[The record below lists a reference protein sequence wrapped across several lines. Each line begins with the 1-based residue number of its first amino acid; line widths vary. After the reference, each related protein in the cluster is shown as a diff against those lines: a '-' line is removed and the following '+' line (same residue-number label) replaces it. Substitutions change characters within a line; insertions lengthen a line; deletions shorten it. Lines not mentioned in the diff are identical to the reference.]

1 MGAVVENNSGTGD
14 LYKSMQQDRLL
25 EIAIQGAGILLFL
38 VDENGMI
45 KLSTGR
51 QDFLFSGKPGMNPL
65 WNSVYYTFAD
75 YPEVIQGIER
85 TLKGNSKR
93 HEISMS
99 DRLLEVRYIPLSNQS
114 GVIEGAVVTFTDIT
128 KHRQTEA
135 ALKEQES
142 FVQLLQEIAV
152 ASNEADD
159 ISKVMQY
166 AMERICSFTGWPV
179 GHVMPAESVKDLFSS
194 KGLWHLSDPPRYIA
208 FRELCE
214 GLTWT
219 PKIGLSG
226 KVMKTGEAKWYV
238 AVVNNDMDRHEE
250 DPFGLRTA
258 FAFPILVGKE
268 AVGVL
273 EFFSHQTQ
281 EPDRVLVDVMVHI
294 GTQLGRV
301 IERKRSERIL
311 LESEAI
317 FRSTFEDAGIGVVL
331 QTLEGVVIESNPA
344 FQAMLG
350 YQGEYIRGR
359 DFRQFTH
366 PDDTDGYE
374 VLYNDLVRGKR
385 TRVQMQKRYINSEKG
400 TVSVSITGSLLRDT
414 TGNPKHVLLIVE
426 DITESRQ
433 LQNELDEV
441 RNHLMKYREQERLN
455 LARDLHDG
463 PLQEW
468 YGVIYSIQEMV
479 ESTQDKDIV
488 PRLVNLRA
496 VVEKQITELRSLAN
510 ELRPP
515 TLVPFGLAK
524 AIDSHVEQF
533 QEKHR
538 ELKLHVELEEDGKL
552 LPEEIRIN
560 LFRIYQELLNNIIRH
575 AGASHVFIR
584 FYIKDDELELQVEDN
599 GIGFEVP
606 ERWVETARQGH
617 LGLLGVRER
626 AESIGGKFEIQ
637 SNADKGTLARIT
649 LPLPRKWAGG
659 TGESIGFASRRTLRN
674 KRS

>member
-1 MGAVVENNSGTGD
+1 VENNTGTGD
-14 LYKSMQQDRLL
+14 SYKSIQQDRLL

-45 KLSTGR
+45 QLSTGR
-51 QDFLFSGKPGMNPL
+51 QDFLFSDKPGMNPI

-93 HEISMS
+93 HEITMS
-99 DRLLEVRYIPLSNQS
+99 NRLLEVRYIPLSKES
-114 GVIEGAVVTFTDIT
+114 GDIEGAVVTFTDIT
-128 KHRQTEA
+128 KHRQIEA
-135 ALKEQES
+135 ALKEQEN
-142 FVQLLQEIAV
+142 FVELLQEIAV

-159 ISKVMQY
+159 VSKVMQY
-166 AMERICSFTGWPV
+166 GMERICSFTGWPV
-179 GHVMPAESVKDLFSS
+179 GHVMPAESVKDLFSEKS
-194 KGLWHLSDPPRYIA
+194 LWHLSDPRYTA

-219 PKIGLSG
+219 PQIGLPG
-226 KVMKTGEAKWYV
+226 KVMKTGQAKWYV
-238 AVVNNDMDRHEE
+238 ALVNNDMDRHKE
-250 DPFGLRTA
+250 DPVGLRTA

-281 EPDRVLVDVMVHI
+281 EPDMMLVDVMVHI

-311 LESEAI
+311 RESEVT

-331 QTLEGVVIESNPA
+331 QTLEGVVIESNPT
-344 FQAMLG
+344 FQTMLG
-350 YQGEYIRGR
+350 YPAEFIRGQHY
-359 DFRQFTH
+359 RQFTH
-366 PDDTDGYE
+366 PDDLEDYE
-374 VLYNDLVRGKR
+374 VLYNDLVRGKH
-385 TRVQMQKRYINSEKG
+385 TRIQLQTRYISSEKDIR
-400 TVSVSITGSLLRDT
+400 SVSITGSLLRDT
-414 TGNPKHVLLIVE
+414 NDNPKHVLLIVE

-433 LQNELDEV
+433 LQNELEEV
-441 RNHLMKYREQERLN
+441 RSHLLKYREQERLN

-468 YGVIYSIQEMV
+468 YGVIYHIQEMV
-479 ESTQDKDIV
+479 ESTHDKDLI
-488 PRLVNLRA
+488 PELVKMRA
-496 VVEKQITELRSLAN
+496 VVEKQINELRTMAN

-524 AIDSHVEQF
+524 AIDSHVQQF
-533 QEKHR
+533 QEKHL
-538 ELKLHVELEEDGKL
+538 ELKLHVELEEDGKM
-552 LPEEIRIN
+552 LPEEIRLN
-560 LFRIYQELLNNIIRH
+560 LYRIYQELLNNIIRH
-575 AGASHVFIR
+575 AEASHVFIR
-584 FYIKDDELELQVEDN
+584 FYIKEHELELQVEDN
-599 GIGFEVP
+599 GRGFEVP

-649 LPLPRKWAGG
+649 LPLPRKWAVG
-659 TGESIGFASRRTLRN
+659 TGESTCVPSRRTLRN
-674 KRS
+674 